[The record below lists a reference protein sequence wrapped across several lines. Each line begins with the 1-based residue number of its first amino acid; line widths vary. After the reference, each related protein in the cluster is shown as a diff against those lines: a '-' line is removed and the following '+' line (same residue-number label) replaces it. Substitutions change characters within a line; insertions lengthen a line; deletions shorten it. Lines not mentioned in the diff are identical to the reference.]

1 MQKMK
6 KTFYSNILKNH
17 PDASW
22 AWVELGALGGG
33 ISLNGQYFNQENCFK
48 KALEEDPGNGKAWNN
63 LGVLGGGDIFQQHF
77 NQQACFQKA
86 LEVSECQN
94 GKVWLNLGIV
104 GGGRIHGFTQRDC
117 FQKALELDS
126 TMADAWHNL
135 GVGGAG
141 FSGGSAWGLEGVGE
155 NWIMR
160 AKRTKKTSGWEG
172 KQLRLVGNI
181 LEGHVLSFL
190 GWLDIFLGVKT
201 KHRQTK
207 NRDPPHIL
215 SLSSFFL
222 DDSPKHFVFPAKG
235 NLKW

>member
-1 MQKMK
+1 MMQKMK

-22 AWVELGALGGG
+22 AWVELGTLGGG

-63 LGVLGGGDIFQQHF
+63 LGVLGGCRDIFQQHF

-94 GKVWLNLGIV
+94 AKVWLNLGIV

-126 TMADAWHNL
+126 TLADAWHNL

-141 FSGGSAWGLEGVGE
+141 FRLGLGRSGE

-181 LEGHVLSFL
+181 LEGYVLSFL
-190 GWLDIFLGVKT
+190 GWLDIFLGC
-201 KHRQTK
+201 K
-207 NRDPPHIL
+207 NEASPNKKQRSSPPFELIII
-215 SLSSFFL
+215 
-222 DDSPKHFVFPAKG
+222 PPG
-235 NLKW
+235 

>member
-1 MQKMK
+1 MDSPTWDLFFLLKKAHPEAVHLMMQKMK

-141 FSGGSAWGLEGVGE
+141 FSGGSAWAWKE
-155 NWIMR
+155 W
-160 AKRTKKTSGWEG
+160 G
-172 KQLRLVGNI
+172 KI
-181 LEGHVLSFL
+181 ES
-190 GWLDIFLGVKT
+190 
-201 KHRQTK
+201 
-207 NRDPPHIL
+207 
-215 SLSSFFL
+215 
-222 DDSPKHFVFPAKG
+222 
-235 NLKW
+235 